1 LAIFLIGVEVVLAVP
16 AALELVDNG
25 LGFRRFDPFAMLTR
39 AIGIVTT

>member
-1 LAIFLIGVEVVLAVP
+1 LAIFLIGVTAMPAIP